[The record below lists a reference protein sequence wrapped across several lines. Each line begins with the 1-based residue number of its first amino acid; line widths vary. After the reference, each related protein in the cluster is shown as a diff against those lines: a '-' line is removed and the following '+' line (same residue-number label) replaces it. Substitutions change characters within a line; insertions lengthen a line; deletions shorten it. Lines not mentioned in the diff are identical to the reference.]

1 MDAFIR
7 PLPTSLTQKTSN
19 KGCTP
24 SRAGGHFV
32 YSFFSHPTPL
42 SPETSPDRM
51 YTIPEESPTAIEMLE
66 SERSG
71 DDDDDDVAASAVIS
85 ASG

>member
-1 MDAFIR
+1 
-7 PLPTSLTQKTSN
+7 
-19 KGCTP
+19 
-24 SRAGGHFV
+24 
-32 YSFFSHPTPL
+32 
-42 SPETSPDRM
+42 M